1 MDKILTIQEVKNS
14 IFNLRGKEVI
24 LASDVAKF
32 YGVETRIVNQAVKNN
47 PDKFPNGYI
56 MDLSKDEWSFLRS
69 KILTLE
75 NHPGKGHYPKYL
87 PKAFTEKG
95 LYMLATIL
103 KSPIATQT
111 TLAIIDTFA
120 QVRELKRT
128 LKEMHD
134 SDSTEKKKKG
144 MIHVGEILAELI
156 TPELE
161 TSETESSME
170 INLFIGKLKHTV
182 KRSKRND
189 HLKEKL
195 EQAAERLLER
205 GFSIAEIK
213 EIFK

>member
-1 MDKILTIQEVKNS
+1 M
-14 IFNLRGKEVI
+14 
-24 LASDVAKF
+24 
-32 YGVETRIVNQAVKNN
+32 
-47 PDKFPNGYI
+47 
-56 MDLSKDEWSFLRS
+56 
-69 KILTLE
+69 TLE

-120 QVRELKRT
+120 QVRELKRI

-134 SDSTEKKKKG
+134 SDSTDEKKKG

-195 EQAAERLLER
+195 EQAAERLLEK